1 MRSHC
6 GRTLGV
12 VPLVRSPG
20 KLPRAHRG
28 SVSMIRLAAA
38 ALLVTVCL
46 GSAGCA
52 DNLLKERPVSR
63 TAQLSGARPTF
74 SAVGS
79 AKGESSV
86 CGAYRRQLRLVQL
99 TRLTQTG
106 KA

>member
-1 MRSHC
+1 
-6 GRTLGV
+6 
-12 VPLVRSPG
+12 
-20 KLPRAHRG
+20 
-28 SVSMIRLAAA
+28 MIRVAAA

-52 DNLLKERPVSR
+52 DNVLRERPVGRAGR
-63 TAQLSGARPTF
+63 TSGPTPTF

-99 TRLTQTG
+99 RSLTQTG
-106 KA
+106 KAHVDELKAKELSLNAVIADACE